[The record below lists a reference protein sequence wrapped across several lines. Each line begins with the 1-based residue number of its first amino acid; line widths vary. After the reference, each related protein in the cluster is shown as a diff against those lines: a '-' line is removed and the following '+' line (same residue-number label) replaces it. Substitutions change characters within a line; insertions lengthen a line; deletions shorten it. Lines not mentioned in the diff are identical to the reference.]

1 MHHLVPVQ
9 PAVLLQPAAPP
20 MIGDHNL
27 E

>member
-1 MHHLVPVQ
+1 VHHLVPVK